1 MAEAVTKGEAWLNQ
15 HAQKMEAETD
25 TGLKFKD
32 NFLEFLILE
41 VTGNW
46 QVPDCASIEPML

>member
-1 MAEAVTKGEAWLNQ
+1 MSTYTMLEAVTKGEGWLHQ
-15 HAQKMEAETD
+15 HAKTMEAETD

-41 VTGNW
+41 ATGNW
-46 QVPDCASIEPML
+46 